1 MWHVQDNWG
10 IRPSQ
15 HVFIKGRSCLTN
27 PISFH
32 DRVTRLVDEG
42 RAVDI
47 VYLDFSKAFELC
59 PTFQRE
65 AGTPWLGQVHSLLCK
80 ELDVCLGP
88 EWWWMELNP
97 ASDWL

>member
-47 VYLDFSKAFELC
+47 VYLEFNKACNSVSHSIHLEKLAGCVLNRYTLC
-59 PTFQRE
+59 WVKNWLDGQTQRVVE
-65 AGTPWLGQVHSLLCK
+65 NGVTSSW
-80 ELDVCLGP
+80 
-88 EWWWMELNP
+88 
-97 ASDWL
+97 